1 MTGPAISIAEFAHP
15 RVADSCAA
23 LYLNGHY
30 PQAAFEAMKQVEL
43 ALREVSLAPK
53 KLPAR
58 LVIHRVFGGFRG
70 LHLAVPAGPEY
81 QRHAQNL
88 FDGAFGY
95 YRNYGAHEGDRID
108 KKTCIR
114 ILALASE
121 LLDLLL
127 ASERLLPSIEGV
139 EGLVEAGLFSSTD
152 EFRRCLEFFEYGH
165 DCTDEVFD
173 GYWEDLALA
182 GISEEQER
190 LLWDLGLVE
199 TNSRPFPERRARDLH
214 DYIEL
219 IELSTFG
226 RSLLEEVKQNT
237 NASTTV
243 S

>member
-1 MTGPAISIAEFAHP
+1 MI
-15 RVADSCAA
+15 
-23 LYLNGHY
+23 
-30 PQAAFEAMKQVEL
+30 Q
-43 ALREVSLAPK
+43 
-53 KLPAR
+53 
-58 LVIHRVFGGFRG
+58 RVFGGFRG

-108 KKTCIR
+108 KRTCVR

-121 LLDLLL
+121 LLDLLA
-127 ASERLLPSIEGV
+127 ASERSLPSIKGV
-139 EGLVEAGLFSSTD
+139 EGLVETGLFGSTD
-152 EFRRCLEFFEYGH
+152 EFRRCLEFYEHGH
-165 DCTDEVFD
+165 DCTGEVFD

-199 TNSRPFPERRARDLH
+199 THRPFLEKGACDFYDH
-214 DYIEL
+214 IEL

-226 RSLLEEVKQNT
+226 KSLLEEAKQD
-237 NASTTV
+237 ADGPKAE
-243 S
+243 